1 MAVNYTYNQY
11 IDGVMSGEITA
22 CRWVKLAVKRH
33 LNDLNTA
40 HQRGL
45 HFDEKA
51 AERVIKFFSLL
62 KHSKGKWAGQ
72 KIKLEPWQQFIL
84 AMVFGWKRSDG
95 TRRFRTAYL
104 EVARKNGK
112 STLAAGIGLYL
123 MLADGEGGA
132 EVYSAATKKDQ
143 AKIVFDEATR
153 MVSSS
158 PSLSKRLET
167 YKEAITDLKTFSKF
181 APLGRDSKTL
191 DGLNPHG
198 AVIDELHAHP
208 SGEMWGVLKTGMGAR
223 EQPLIFAIT
232 TAGFNQYGFCQEQRD
247 YVTQILEGVHQND
260 SYFGIIYTL
269 DGENKKDDKDKDDYF
284 DEANWIKANP
294 NLGVSVKLDTFR
306 EMALEAKA
314 KPTERQEFITKNL
327 NIWTNAQT
335 SWVDWDKWKLCGGT
349 INEDDLIGR
358 SCWAGLDLSSTID
371 ITALVLVFPAIDG
384 TEHYDIL
391 CRFWMPSEG
400 LQERSKN
407 DQVNYWAWKEHGYIE
422 ATEGNVIDY
431 NHILAEIKA
440 LNKKFK
446 VEEVAYDRWGASKLQ
461 ADLQD
466 SGLTVVE
473 FGQGYA
479 SMNPALKELE
489 RIYIAGL
496 LNHGNNPILNWM
508 ASNVTVK
515 TDPAGNIKFI
525 KPDRLKSKVRI
536 DGMISLAMAT
546 DRAVK
551 NKPKTSVYASRGIRT
566 L

>member
-22 CRWVKLAVKRH
+22 CHWVKLAVKRH
-33 LNDLNTA
+33 LHDLDTG

-51 AERVIKFFSLL
+51 AKRVIRFFSFL

-72 KIKLEPWQQFIL
+72 KIELEPWQQFIL

-153 MVSSS
+153 MVSRS
-158 PSLSKRLET
+158 PSLSKRLEI
-167 YKEAITDLKTFSKF
+167 YKESITDLKTFSKF

-247 YVTQILEGVHQND
+247 YTTQILEDVHQND

-269 DGENKKDDKDKDDYF
+269 DDEDDYF

-306 EMALEAKA
+306 EMALEAQA
-314 KPTERQEFITKNL
+314 KPTERHEFITKNL
-327 NIWTNAQT
+327 NIWTNSQT
-335 SWVDWDKWKLCGGT
+335 SWINWDKWKLCGGT
-349 INEDDLIGR
+349 VDEDKLINR

-371 ITALVLVFPAIDG
+371 ITALVLVFPSIDDI
-384 TEHYDIL
+384 EHYDIL

-400 LQERSKN
+400 LRERSKN
-407 DQVNYWAWKEHGYIE
+407 DQVNYWAWKEQGFIE
-422 ATEGNVIDY
+422 ATAGDVIDY
-431 NHILAEIKA
+431 KFILAEIKA
-440 LNKKFK
+440 LNEKFK
-446 VEEVAYDRWGASKLQ
+446 VEEIAYDRWGASKLQ

-473 FGQGYA
+473 FGQGFA
-479 SMNPALKELE
+479 SMNPALRELE
-489 RIYIAGL
+489 RIYTAGL
-496 LNHGNNPILNWM
+496 LNHGNNPVLNWM

-515 TDPAGNIKFI
+515 TDPAGNIKPV
-525 KPDRLKSKVRI
+525 KPDRHKSKIRI
-536 DGMISLAMAT
+536 DGMVALPMAL

-551 NKPKTSVYASRGIRT
+551 NKPKISVYETRGIRT